1 MFIRRKSAL
10 LIISLFVLLT
20 FSCAALAERT
30 GPNKFKDIKPDHW
43 ASEAISKMVD
53 KKIISGYPD
62 MTFKPNSTITRA
74 EFAKMMV
81 LALNL
86 TVKETETPTFKDVYS
101 NNWVYPYVES
111 AKYYLT
117 GFRTPSGDYFRPNRK
132 AAREDMAVALVKA
145 LGYTSQNPDMSIL
158 EKYSDSSSISPNLRK
173 YVAIAIEQKVMQG
186 YSQGKSG
193 KMLFK
198 PQVPL
203 TRAESAVLLSGLM
216 KEEKVTYDDGYQ
228 APGDIQIPENA
239 ELKKDNLNKEKVKKE
254 QAKKEYTAPKLQA
267 KVHEGKVLMSWNKI
281 TDKGLQGYKVVIS
294 RYNSSPSYPDD
305 GYLFW
310 ITDRN
315 KTSVTIDNSEP
326 YKNGDFGKYLMP
338 GEKYYFSVTAV
349 YQDKKIAGKAVKL
362 TYPEIE

>member
-1 MFIRRKSAL
+1 MFIRRKSVL
-10 LIISLFVLLT
+10 LLISLFVLLA
-20 FSCAALAERT
+20 FSCTALAERT
-30 GPNKFKDIKPDHW
+30 GPNKFKDIKPGHW

-86 TVKETETPTFKDVYS
+86 SVKETETATFKDVYS
-101 NNWVYPYVES
+101 DNWVYPYVES

-117 GFRTPSGDYFRPNRK
+117 GFRTSGGDYFRPNRK

-145 LGYTSQNPDMSIL
+145 LGYANQNPDMSIL
-158 EKYSDSSSISPNLRK
+158 DRYTDSSSISPNLRK
-173 YVAIAIEQKVMQG
+173 YVAIAIEKRIMQG
-186 YSQGKSG
+186 YNLGKSG
-193 KMLFK
+193 KMMFK

-216 KEEKVTYDDGYQ
+216 REEKVTYDDGYQ
-228 APGDIQIPENA
+228 PPGEIMLPENT
-239 ELKKDNLNKEKVKKE
+239 ELKKDNLKKEKVKKE
-254 QAKKEYTAPKLQA
+254 QEKKTYTIPKIHA
-267 KVHEGKVLMSWNKI
+267 KVHDGKVLMSWNKI
-281 TDKGLQGYKVVIS
+281 TDKGLQGYKVVVS
-294 RYNSSPSYPDD
+294 KYNASPSYPND

-326 YKNGDFGKYLMP
+326 YKNGDFGKHLVP

-349 YQDKKIAGKAVKL
+349 YQDKKVAGKTVRL
-362 TYPEIE
+362 IYPKAE